1 MHSILLTLSVV
12 IALAVF
18 LAWIT
23 RKRRKSASK
32 TPYVDAL
39 HLLLDGRRDEAL
51 EQLKKTVRTDTENIM
66 AYIKLGDIF
75 RDKGY
80 PIRASKIHRNL
91 LLRTTLTEEQNE
103 ETLFH
108 LILDYRAADMVDKA
122 VEMAERLMQ
131 KNKKNIEIRKLLLE
145 LYEEK
150 KDWDK
155 AFFMRQGINKWIKGS
170 DQAILALY
178 KVNAGRE
185 LTGRGSEHQG
195 RIRFREA
202 IKLDRACAPAVMELG
217 DSYVREKRLED
228 ALKVWKDWTGRV
240 PHQAHLLL
248 DRLNDILYS
257 LGRYSELE
265 PICEQII
272 RSKPS
277 HPGATFRLIDI
288 YEKQGRLTEALDLAR
303 HAVEAFPDSARGRW
317 TLVRL
322 LARADKTAEALDTAL
337 SLLSLETEQAM
348 DYKCVHCGRS
358 SQSPF
363 WRCPGCKRWHPMSA
377 EKP

>member
-1 MHSILLTLSVV
+1 MNSFLLTLLVV
-12 IALAVF
+12 ITLAVF
-18 LAWIT
+18 VAWIT
-23 RKRRKSASK
+23 RKRRKPASK

-39 HLLLDGRRDEAL
+39 HLLLDGRRDDAL
-51 EQLKKTVRTDTENIM
+51 EQLKKTVRADTENIM

-91 LLRTTLTEEQNE
+91 LLRTTLTGEQTE

-108 LILDYRAADMVDKA
+108 LILDYRAADMIDKA

-131 KNKKNIEIRKLLLE
+131 KNKKNIEIRKLLLD

-178 KVNAGRE
+178 KVNAGRD

-217 DSYVREKRLED
+217 DSYVREKRLDD
-228 ALKVWKDWTGRV
+228 ALKVWKDYTGRM
-240 PHQAHLLL
+240 PHQAHFLL
-248 DRLNDILYS
+248 DRLNDVLYS

-272 RSKPS
+272 RSKPALLLRDVNEFKV
-277 HPGATFRLIDI
+277 GAGM
-288 YEKQGRLTEALDLAR
+288 GRLSEALDLAR
-303 HAVEAFPDSARGRW
+303 HVVEAFSDSARGRW

-322 LARADKTAEALDTAL
+322 LGRAEKSGEALDTAL
-337 SLLSLETEQAM
+337 SLLSQETERTM
-348 DYKCVHCGRS
+348 EYRCVQCGRGS
-358 SQSPF
+358 KSPF
-363 WRCPGCKRWHPMSA
+363 WRCPDCRRWHPMSA
-377 EKP
+377 EKS

>member
-1 MHSILLTLSVV
+1 MHNILITLSVIV
-12 IALAVF
+12 AFAVF
-18 LAWIT
+18 LAWLT
-23 RKRRKSASK
+23 RRRRKPVSK

-51 EQLKKTVRTDTENIM
+51 EQLKRTVHADTENIM

-91 LLRTTLTEEQNE
+91 LLRTTLTEEQTE

-108 LILDYRAADMVDKA
+108 LILDYRAADMIDKA

-131 KNKKNIEIRKLLLE
+131 KNKKNIGIRRLLLE

-178 KVNAGRE
+178 KVNAGRD
-185 LTGRGSEHQG
+185 LTARGSEHQG

-202 IKLDRACAPAVMELG
+202 MKLDRECAPAVLELG
-217 DSYVREKRLED
+217 DSYVRERRLED
-228 ALKVWKDWTGRV
+228 ALKVWKDWTERA
-240 PHQAHLLL
+240 PHQAHILL
-248 DRLNDILYS
+248 DRLNDVLYS

-265 PICEQII
+265 PICEGII
-272 RSKPS
+272 RSKPA
-277 HPGATFRLIDI
+277 HPGAYFKLIDI
-288 YEKQGRLTEALDLAR
+288 YEKQGRNAEAIGLAR
-303 HAVEAFPDSARGRW
+303 SALETFPGSDRGKW

-322 LARADKTAEALDTAL
+322 LGRTDRRDEAFDTAL
-337 SLLSLETEQAM
+337 ALLSQQAEQAM
-348 DYKCVHCGRS
+348 EYRCPACGHGS
-358 SQSPF
+358 KTPF
-363 WRCPGCKRWHPMSA
+363 WRCPGCKRWHPLSP
-377 EKP
+377 EKS

>member
-1 MHSILLTLSVV
+1 MHNILLTLLVV
-12 IALAVF
+12 VAFAVF
-18 LAWIT
+18 LAWLT
-23 RKRRKSASK
+23 RKRRKTASK
-32 TPYVDAL
+32 TPYIDAL
-39 HLLLDGRRDEAL
+39 HLLLDGRRDDAL
-51 EQLKKTVRTDTENIM
+51 EQLKKTVHADTENIM

-91 LLRTTLTEEQNE
+91 LLRTTLTEEQTE

-108 LILDYRAADMVDKA
+108 LILDYRAADMIDKA

-131 KNKKNIEIRKLLLE
+131 KNKKNIEIRRLLLE

-155 AFFMRQGINKWIKGS
+155 AFFSRQGINKWIKGS

-178 KVNAGRE
+178 KVNAGRD

-202 IKLDRACAPAVMELG
+202 IKLDRECAPAVMELG
-217 DSYVREKRLED
+217 DSYVRERRLED
-228 ALKVWKDWTGRV
+228 ALKVWKDWTGRM
-240 PHQAHLLL
+240 PQQAHLLL
-248 DRLNDILYS
+248 DRLNDVLYS

-265 PICEQII
+265 PICGEII
-272 RSKPS
+272 RAKPA
-277 HPGATFRLIDI
+277 HPGAYFKLIDI
-288 YEKQGRLTEALDLAR
+288 YEKQDRTAEALDLAR
-303 HAVEAFPDSARGRW
+303 HVVEAFPDSARGRW

-322 LARADKTAEALDTAL
+322 LGRSDRRGEALDAAL
-337 SLLSLETEQAM
+337 SLLSQETERAM
-348 DYKCVHCGRS
+348 EYRCVHCGRGS
-358 SQSPF
+358 KTPF
-363 WRCPGCKRWHPMSA
+363 WRCPDCKRWHPMAA
-377 EKP
+377 EKS